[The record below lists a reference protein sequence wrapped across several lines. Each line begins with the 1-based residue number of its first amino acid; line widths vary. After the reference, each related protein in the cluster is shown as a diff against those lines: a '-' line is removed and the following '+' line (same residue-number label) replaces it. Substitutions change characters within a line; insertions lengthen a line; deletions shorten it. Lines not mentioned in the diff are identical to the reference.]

1 MASTTDTSAAQDKY
15 DFAELSIALVCG
27 LTFMLTTLFICV
39 APLSGQIAGGRDFVV
54 YWATGQQLA
63 HHANPYDRDAMA
75 RIEQGVGLPIAYG
88 VGFMRNPPWGL
99 PLALPLG
106 WIGLRAATF
115 LWSLV
120 LLACLICSIR
130 MLWLMHGRPTNYLHW
145 LGYSFAPALVCVI
158 AGQTALFALLGLVLF
173 LRLYRA
179 HPFLAGASL
188 WLCTLK
194 PHLFLPFGVVLVT
207 WVMVSR
213 SYKIL
218 AGGAAAMAASC
229 AIVYATDPTAWGD
242 YAQMMRTSGIE
253 KEFIPCFSIVL
264 RLWLSPQTMW
274 LQYFP
279 VALGCIWGLGFFWPR
294 RHSWDWMRDGS
305 PLMLVSILLA
315 PYCWL
320 FDQSVVIPALL
331 QGAYL
336 TRSRMLLAILAFVS
350 VLIEAET
357 LCGFRL
363 TSACYLW
370 IAPTWLAWY
379 LFACATARKPRI
391 DQLPSE

>member
-1 MASTTDTSAAQDKY
+1 
-15 DFAELSIALVCG
+15 
-27 LTFMLTTLFICV
+27 
-39 APLSGQIAGGRDFVV
+39 
-54 YWATGQQLA
+54 
-63 HHANPYDRDAMA
+63 
-75 RIEQGVGLPIAYG
+75 
-88 VGFMRNPPWGL
+88 
-99 PLALPLG
+99 
-106 WIGLRAATF
+106 
-115 LWSLV
+115 
-120 LLACLICSIR
+120 
-130 MLWLMHGRPTNYLHW
+130 MHGRPTNHLHW

>member
-1 MASTTDTSAAQDKY
+1 MTCTTATSADKQRY
-15 DFAELSIALVCG
+15 DFAEVSIALVCG
-27 LTFMLTTLFICV
+27 LTFVLTALFICV

-75 RIEQGVGLPIAYG
+75 RIEQGVGLPKAYG

-106 WIGLRAATF
+106 WIGLRVATF
-115 LWSLV
+115 LWSLI

-130 MLWLMHGRPTNYLHW
+130 MLWKIHGRPSNYLHW
-145 LGYSFAPALVCVI
+145 LGYSFAPALVCLI

-179 HPFLAGASL
+179 HPFAAGASL
-188 WLCTLK
+188 WLCALK
-194 PHLFLPFGVVLVT
+194 PHLFLPFGVVLVA
-207 WVMVSR
+207 WVMVSK
-213 SYKIL
+213 SYRIL
-218 AGGAAAMAASC
+218 AGAAAAMAASC
-229 AIVYATDPTAWGD
+229 AIVYAIDPTAWTD

-274 LQYFP
+274 LQYVP
-279 VALGCIWGLGFFWPR
+279 VALGCMWGVVFFWPR
-294 RHSWDWMRDGS
+294 RQSWDWMRDGS
-305 PLMLVSILLA
+305 PLLLLSILLA

-320 FDQSVVIPALL
+320 FDQAVVIPAMLH
-331 QGAYL
+331 GAYL
-336 TRSRMLLAILAFVS
+336 TRSRKLLAALALVS
-350 VLIEAET
+350 VLIEVET
-357 LCGFRL
+357 SCGFRL
-363 TSACYLW
+363 TSAYYMW

-379 LFACATARKPRI
+379 LFARAIASKPQS